1 MAGWLYALLLIASL
15 AFVLIRG
22 DWELRV
28 ASLLIVATS
37 VVTLV
42 NFNAGG
48 TFAALQ
54 PSLLVS
60 ETVALT
66 FVLFIAYRSRRYWPL
81 CFAATQ
87 MATVLSVLAPLFG
100 RGLVSY
106 ALGIAQGVWAYPQLL
121 ILIVATVRG
130 RHLIRPK
137 QPPSP
142 RWSS

>member
-1 MAGWLYALLLIASL
+1 MAGWLYASLLIACFS
-15 AFVLIRG
+15 FVLVRG

-37 VVTLV
+37 IITLV
-42 NFNAGG
+42 NFQMGG
-48 TFAALQ
+48 TFAKLQ
-54 PSLLVS
+54 PWLIVS

-66 FVLFIAYRSRRYWPL
+66 FVLFIAYRSRRFWPL

-87 MATVLSVLAPLFG
+87 IATVLSVLAPLFG

-121 ILIVATVRG
+121 ILILATVRG
-130 RHLIRPK
+130 RHLIRRTE
-137 QPPSP
+137 S
-142 RWSS
+142 RRAH